1 MGRIREKNTSF
12 FLKLENSRQTANTI
26 YKIKNKDGEIVHD
39 NRDILNV
46 TENYYDTLYN
56 STKPTTKNIKDY
68 LNKIDIPKL
77 NAEEMKWNESS
88 FRPPLCTYRL
98 NWARRT
104 SWGWWDEWDDTVL
117 QTQDSKFEPWRSEA
131 EHATSWSRRP
141 PTIHTD
147 FHTWMGKKHFCFF
160 QTAET
165 GNRTPNTGVKGS
177 GANHYPRAP
186 ALNAEEQIICEGK
199 ITTDEC
205 DQLIKELK
213 LNKSPGLDGLPGE
226 FYKTLWPYFG
236 KYLEEVFNECFD
248 NDELSHFQKQSVITL
263 IFKKGNKEELKN
275 YRPIS
280 LSNIDFKILEFT
292 LANRLQNV
300 IGKIISPDQTAYIQN
315 RFIGQNIRLVSDVIE
330 FSNEK
335 NLDGVLLSLDYE
347 KAFDTAEHK
356 FLFECLQLYNFGA
369 DFIKW
374 IKTLYKKSEI
384 YIKKNGYILQE
395 ALNKAAQYP
404 QCYLY

>member
-1 MGRIREKNTSF
+1 MLLSINDQKSKKNAIAEIERDIDDLDQTIAKNPNDNELMEQRVIMKKQYDTLCLEKVKGAQIRSRLHWAEKGEKNTSF
-12 FLKLENSRQTANTI
+12 FLNLENSRQTANTI
-26 YKIKNKDGEIVHD
+26 YKIKTKDGEIVHD

-77 NAEEMKWNESS
+77 NAEEE
-88 FRPPLCTYRL
+88 
-98 NWARRT
+98 
-104 SWGWWDEWDDTVL
+104 
-117 QTQDSKFEPWRSEA
+117 
-131 EHATSWSRRP
+131 
-141 PTIHTD
+141 
-147 FHTWMGKKHFCFF
+147 
-160 QTAET
+160 
-165 GNRTPNTGVKGS
+165 
-177 GANHYPRAP
+177 
-186 ALNAEEQIICEGK
+186 IICEGE

-205 DQLIKELK
+205 DQVIKELK

-236 KYLEEVFNECFD
+236 KYLVGVFNECFD
-248 NDELSHFQKQSVITL
+248 NDEVSHSQKQSVIRL
-263 IFKKGNKEELKN
+263 IFKKRNKEELKN
-275 YRPIS
+275 YRPI
-280 LSNIDFKILEFT
+280 NFKIIAFT

-300 IGKIISPDQTAYIQN
+300 IGKIISPDQTAYIN
-315 RFIGQNIRLVSDVIE
+315 NLFIGQNIRLVSDVIE

-356 FLFECLQLYNFGA
+356 FIFECLQLYNFGP

-374 IKTLYKKSEI
+374 IKTLYTKSEI
-384 YIKKNGYILQE
+384 YIKNNGYLSGNIHPSRGVKQGCPISAMLFILIVE
-395 ALNKAAQYP
+395 TLAISIRKTKT
-404 QCYLY
+404 